1 MNTGYAK
8 EIILNSFHNI
18 VKENL
23 LHNFVYEE
31 DTEDNLMKEAEQFGI
46 ADLSKSLSHFEIN
59 APELRSLLT
68 DLDNTFGVE
77 LDEVKYWIPGNNN
90 CIVERRDSEKNA
102 FLGMMAMLDSDTQ
115 LLPNLT
121 FQIIANDLIDLVMKK
136 LQ

>member
-8 EIILNSFHNI
+8 EIILNSFYNI

-59 APELRSLLT
+59 AAELRSLLT

>member
-1 MNTGYAK
+1 MNNSYAK
-8 EIILNSFHNI
+8 EIILNSFYNI

-59 APELRSLLT
+59 AAELRSLLT

-90 CIVERRDSEKNA
+90 CIVKRRDSEKNSS
-102 FLGMMAMLDSDTQ
+102 LGMMAMLDSDTQ

-121 FQIIANDLIDLVMKK
+121 FQIIANDLIELVMKK

>member
-8 EIILNSFHNI
+8 EIILKSFYHI

-23 LHNFVYEE
+23 LNNFVYEE
-31 DTEDNLMKEAEQFGI
+31 DTDDNLMKEAERFGI
-46 ADLSKSLSHFEIN
+46 EDLSKPLRYFEIN
-59 APELRSLLT
+59 ASELRSLLL

-77 LDEVKYWIPGNNN
+77 LDEEKYWIPGNNN
-90 CIVERRDSEKNA
+90 CIVKRCDSEKNA
-102 FLGMMAMLDSDTQ
+102 FLGMMAMLDTDTQ

-121 FQIIANDLIDLVMKK
+121 FQIIADDLIDLVMEK

>member
-1 MNTGYAK
+1 MNTSYAK
-8 EIILNSFHNI
+8 EIILNSFYNI

-46 ADLSKSLSHFEIN
+46 ADLSKPLSHFEIN
-59 APELRSLLT
+59 AAELRSLLT
-68 DLDNTFGVE
+68 DLDKTFGVE
-77 LDEVKYWIPGNNN
+77 LDEEKYWIPGNNN
-90 CIVERRDSEKNA
+90 CIVKRRDTEKNT
-102 FLGMMAMLDSDTQ
+102 FLGMMAMLDTATQ

-121 FQIIANDLIDLVMKK
+121 FQIIADDLIDLVMKK

>member
-8 EIILNSFHNI
+8 EIILNSFYNI

-59 APELRSLLT
+59 SAELRSLLT

>member
-8 EIILNSFHNI
+8 EIILNSFYNI

-23 LHNFVYEE
+23 LHNFVYDE

-46 ADLSKSLSHFEIN
+46 ADLSKPLNHFEIN
-59 APELRSLLT
+59 AAELRSLLT
-68 DLDNTFGVE
+68 DLDNTFGVK
-77 LDEVKYWIPGNNN
+77 LDEEKYRIPGNSN
-90 CIVERRDSEKNA
+90 CIVKRC
-102 FLGMMAMLDSDTQ
+102 DSDKNVSLGIMALSDSNTQ

-121 FQIIANDLIDLVMKK
+121 FQIIADDLIDLVMKK